1 MPDLKPLHSTW
12 IADLYKHMQG
22 EDKLILKGFK
32 EAGIYG
38 AISDA
43 QEIFERVENK
53 SSHKNSLLKAA

>member
-1 MPDLKPLHSTW
+1 
-12 IADLYKHMQG
+12 MQG
-22 EDKLILKGFK
+22 EDKLILKVFK

-38 AISDA
+38 AINDA

>member
-1 MPDLKPLHSTW
+1 
-12 IADLYKHMQG
+12 MQG

-38 AISDA
+38 ANNDA

>member
-1 MPDLKPLHSTW
+1 
-12 IADLYKHMQG
+12 MQG

-38 AISDA
+38 VISDA

>member
-1 MPDLKPLHSTW
+1 MKPLHPTW

-38 AISDA
+38 AINDA